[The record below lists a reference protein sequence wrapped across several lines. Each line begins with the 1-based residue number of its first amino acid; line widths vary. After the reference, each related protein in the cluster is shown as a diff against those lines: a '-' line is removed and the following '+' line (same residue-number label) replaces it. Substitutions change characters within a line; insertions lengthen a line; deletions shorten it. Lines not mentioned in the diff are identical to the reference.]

1 MTTRLLLEGTDLG
14 ELVAHVRE
22 TFGPRARIVQAER
35 IRSGGFAGFFATER
49 FEVTVDVPD
58 EPEAAPKK
66 FARRPQRAIAPAPAP
81 VPAPAAPGPT
91 GIEALLAAADRD
103 DVGPGHDEAPRDP
116 RTAAALPP
124 PADPAPTSVSTGSE
138 SFADVLRQ
146 VRSLVGTPEPEVV
159 DPPTTVTDEPAAKTA
174 SAPAAPPRAPDVPA
188 PGSPQLRAELARLGV
203 PATVL
208 DSGPVTL
215 SAVLGRIPTAPER
228 PRGPGTVLAVVGTGD
243 DAVLVAR
250 SLAARWHLPPTAV
263 VELDAPAAPGAAAA
277 VRDPA
282 APRVLALRVGPE
294 GRDRTLAAAL
304 LRDVRPDQVWAVVDA
319 RTKPADAAA
328 WTGAVTALRPA
339 DALAVHG
346 LLETTA
352 PGTVLGLDLPVAW
365 VDGLPASR
373 LLWAA
378 ALGQELDAA
387 LGGA

>member
-81 VPAPAAPGPT
+81 AGPTAPAPT

-146 VRSLVGTPEPEVV
+146 VRSLVGTGPEVV
-159 DPPTTVTDEPAAKTA
+159 DPPTTATDEPAARTA
-174 SAPAAPPRAPDVPA
+174 SAPPAPPRAPEVPA

-250 SLAARWHLPPTAV
+250 ALAARWHLPPADLV
-263 VELDAPAAPGAAAA
+263 DLDAPAAPGAAAA

-294 GRDRTLAAAL
+294 ARDRTLAAAL
-304 LRDVRPDQVWAVVDA
+304 LRDVRPDQAWVVVDA

-328 WTGAVTALRPA
+328 WVGAVGALRRV

-346 LLETTA
+346 LLDTTA
-352 PGTVLGLDLPVAW
+352 PGTVLELDLPVAW

>member
-14 ELVAHVRE
+14 ELVAHVRD

-58 EPEAAPKK
+58 EPEATPKK
-66 FARRPQRAIAPAPAP
+66 FARRPQRTVAPAP
-81 VPAPAAPGPT
+81 VPAAAPPGPT

-103 DVGPGHDEAPRDP
+103 DVGPGHDEPSRDP
-116 RTAAALPP
+116 RTAASLPP

-159 DPPTTVTDEPAAKTA
+159 DPPTTVTDEPAPRPAA
-174 SAPAAPPRAPDVPA
+174 APAAPPRVPEVPA

-228 PRGPGTVLAVVGTGD
+228 PRGPGTVLAVVGPGD

-250 SLAARWHLPPTAV
+250 SLAARWHLPPAAV

-294 GRDRTLAAAL
+294 ARDRSLAAAL
-304 LRDVRPDQVWAVVDA
+304 LRDVRPDQAWVVVDA

-328 WTGAVTALRPA
+328 WVGAVGALRRV

-346 LLETTA
+346 LLDTTA
-352 PGTVLGLDLPVAW
+352 PGTVLELDLPVAW

>member
-81 VPAPAAPGPT
+81 AGPTAPAPT

-146 VRSLVGTPEPEVV
+146 VRSLVGTGPEVV
-159 DPPTTVTDEPAAKTA
+159 DPPTTATDEPAARTA
-174 SAPAAPPRAPDVPA
+174 SAPPAPPRAPEVPA

-250 SLAARWHLPPTAV
+250 SLAARWHLPPAAV

-294 GRDRTLAAAL
+294 ARDRTLAAAL
-304 LRDVRPDQVWAVVDA
+304 LRDVRPDQAWVVVDA

-328 WTGAVTALRPA
+328 WVGAVGALRRV

-346 LLETTA
+346 LLDTTA
-352 PGTVLGLDLPVAW
+352 PGTVLELDLPVAW